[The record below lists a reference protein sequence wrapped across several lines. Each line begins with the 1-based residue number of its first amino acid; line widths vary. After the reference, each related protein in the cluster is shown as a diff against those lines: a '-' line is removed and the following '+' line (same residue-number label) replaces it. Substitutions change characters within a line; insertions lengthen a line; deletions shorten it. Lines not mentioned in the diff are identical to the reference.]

1 LETVILFNQ
10 FTMKNSFSRRDFVKT
25 GVLSTV
31 VAAGAGVL
39 SSCKTN
45 SELKNT
51 LKDLTVFNGKNWSPA
66 DGPAGLLFSQVG
78 YEPGFPVRIVVR
90 LPKKE
95 LLTEGAVCRL
105 ISIEN
110 EIEHQTECIY
120 WGEIWKSQWW
130 IAEFKGI
137 EEGEWLAEIVSENQY
152 IFRDSGLI
160 VKKNILWDSTIEWSS
175 VDMLERRRH
184 FTGVGAGWQDAG
196 TLWVESPAQS
206 AMIISLEELLEKKKE
221 TFDDK
226 FLERIHTQIT
236 VGCDYLVMTQ
246 NKAEELGFPKG
257 SMSHDVKGHEK
268 DILPH
273 DAMKAVIALAKA
285 VQLLPEKH
293 NEKKQKYA
301 EAAKKAF
308 QWLTTLAKP
317 MGDYGYMKMQRGL
330 PADAEIPKDEWLTRD
345 LLTMCQASLEM
356 LKLGNSD
363 SIEIA
368 FDFARKVM
376 ARQIPKEKAESGFY
390 GHFYEFDSMK
400 HSEPSWTH
408 GIVPAEKGVE
418 FGADMGGVYP
428 NYLMPVIELLRNY
441 PNHKDAGKWKQ
452 TITDFAYGYLIP
464 GCEAN
469 PFLLVPQGIFGDEG
483 PIWFCG
489 TFHGTNAIYGYTAA
503 LAFELADL
511 LNEPKLKNIAYGNL
525 LWLAGLNAGITKENV
540 KMGCVIYSID
550 LPEGAAFP
558 ASMICHIGK
567 RWAGTWFQTR
577 GVICNGFS
585 TGEQFKYDVEPKK
598 ENDGPNSF
606 TDEDWIPHSAG
617 WLTGLMRL

>member
-1 LETVILFNQ
+1 MSNTKSL
-10 FTMKNSFSRRDFVKT
+10 SRRNFMKVT
-25 GVLSTV
+25 TVASTAVVGVS
-31 VAAGAGVL
+31 AL
-39 SSCKTN
+39 SSCCNDK
-45 SELKNT
+45 
-51 LKDLTVFNGKNWSPA
+51 KDLAVKPLFSGKNYSVD
-66 DGPAGLLFSQVG
+66 DGVSGLLYSQIG
-78 YEPGFPVRIVVR
+78 YEKGLPIRIIIR

-95 LLTEGAVCRL
+95 LLESRTICKLTGDNDEKTYQTEFNYHSEIWGSHWWVADFRD
-105 ISIEN
+105 INEEGSWNIEVTNNN
-110 EIEHQTECIY
+110 EIVF
-120 WGEIWKSQWW
+120 G
-130 IAEFKGI
+130 AE
-137 EEGEWLAEIVSENQY
+137 
-152 IFRDSGLI
+152 GLT
-160 VKKNILWDSTIEWSS
+160 VAKNILWNKTIEYAS

-221 TFDDK
+221 SFDDK
-226 FLERIHTQIT
+226 FIERIYTQIT

-257 SMSHDVKGHEK
+257 SMSHDIKGHEK

-273 DAMKAVIALAKA
+273 DAMKAVVALAKA
-285 VQLLPEKH
+285 VQLLPEKYAD
-293 NEKKQKYA
+293 KKRKYS

-308 QWLTTLAKP
+308 YWLTTSAKP

-330 PADAEIPKDEWLTRD
+330 LADAEIPKDEWLTRD
-345 LLTMCQASLEM
+345 LLTLCQDSLEM
-356 LKLGNSD
+356 LKLGNTD
-363 SIEIA
+363 SIEMA
-368 FDFARKVM
+368 FDFTRKVM

-390 GHFYEFDSMK
+390 GHFYEFDGMK
-400 HSEPSWTH
+400 HSEPSWIH
-408 GIVPAEKGVE
+408 GIVPAKNGVE
-418 FGADMGGVYP
+418 FGADMGGIYP
-428 NYLMPVIELLRNY
+428 NYLMPVIELLKNY
-441 PNHKDAGKWKQ
+441 PGHEDTGKWKQ
-452 TITDFAYGYLIP
+452 TLSDFAYGYLIP
-464 GCEAN
+464 ACEKN
-469 PFLLVPQGIFGDEG
+469 PFYIVPQGIFGDEG

-503 LAFELADL
+503 LALELADL

-525 LWLAGLNAGITKENV
+525 QWLAGLNAGITKENV
-540 KMGCVIYSID
+540 KMGCVVFSTDIT
-550 LPEGAAFP
+550 EGTALP

-577 GVICNGFS
+577 GVICNGFT

-598 ENDGPNSF
+598 ENDGPFSF

>member
-1 LETVILFNQ
+1 M
-10 FTMKNSFSRRDFVKT
+10 MKNSFSRRDFVKT
-25 GVLSTV
+25 GVLTT
-31 VAAGAGVL
+31 VAATGAGAL
-39 SSCKTN
+39 SACTIN
-45 SELKNT
+45 SELKNRQQV
-51 LKDLTVFNGKNWSPA
+51 LTVFNGKNWSPE
-66 DGPAGLLFSQVG
+66 DGPAGMLFSQVG
-78 YEPGFPVRIVVR
+78 YEPGLPVRIVVR

-95 LLTEGAVCRL
+95 ILSEDAICRL
-105 ISIEN
+105 ISKEN
-110 EIEHQTECIY
+110 EIEHQTECLY
-120 WGEIWKSQWW
+120 WCEIWKSHWW
-130 IAEFKGI
+130 IAEFNGL
-137 EEGEWLAEIVSENQY
+137 EEGEWLAEIISGEKCV
-152 IFRDSGLI
+152 FRDSGLI
-160 VKKNILWDSTIEWSS
+160 VKKNILWNSTIEWSS

-206 AMIISLEELLEKKKE
+206 VMVISLEELLEKKRE
-221 TFDDK
+221 TFNEI
-226 FLERIHTQIT
+226 FLERIYTQIT

-246 NKAEELGFPKG
+246 KKAEELGFLKG

-285 VQLLPEKH
+285 VRLLPEKH

-308 QWLTTLAKP
+308 HWLTTSAKP
-317 MGDYGYMKMQRGL
+317 MGDYGYMKMQRGFTT
-330 PADAEIPKDEWLTRD
+330 DVEIPKDEWLTRD

-363 SIEIA
+363 SDEIA
-368 FDFARKVM
+368 FGFARKVM
-376 ARQIPKEKAESGFY
+376 ARQIPKAKAESGFY

-418 FGADMGGVYP
+418 FGADMGGIYP

-441 PNHKDAGKWKQ
+441 PEHEDAGKWKQ
-452 TITDFAYGYLIP
+452 TLTDFAYGYLMP
-464 GCEAN
+464 ACEKN
-469 PFLLVPQGIFGDEG
+469 PFYIVPQGIFGDEG

-503 LAFELADL
+503 LALELADL
-511 LNEPKLKNIAYGNL
+511 VNEPKLRDIAYGNL
-525 LWLAGLNAGITKENV
+525 QWLAGLNAGITKENV
-540 KMGCVIYSID
+540 KLGSVVFSVDI
-550 LPEGAAFP
+550 PGGAALP

-598 ENDGPNSF
+598 ENDGPFSL

>member
-1 LETVILFNQ
+1 
-10 FTMKNSFSRRDFVKT
+10 MGYKNYSRRKFLKT
-25 GVLSTV
+25 GSVTLSSL
-31 VAAGAGVL
+31 GIL
-39 SSCKTN
+39 SSCEIKSATEKKEPFPLFKGVN
-45 SELKNT
+45 Y
-51 LKDLTVFNGKNWSPA
+51 SPEY
-66 DGPAGLLFSQVG
+66 GVAGLLFSQIG
-78 YEPGFPVRIVVR
+78 YEPGQPVRVVLR
-90 LPKKE
+90 LPK
-95 LLTEGAVCRL
+95 RDL
-105 ISIEN
+105 ISEKINCVLTPTFQEKEYKTDCN
-110 EIEHQTECIY
+110 Y
-120 WGEIWKSQWW
+120 WGEIWKSHWW
-130 IAEFKGI
+130 VAEFNDI
-137 EEGEWLAEIVSENQY
+137 TEEGEWNIEIVSDGKTV
-152 IFRDSGLI
+152 FRDSELTI
-160 VKKNILWDSTIEWSS
+160 KKNILWNSTIEWLS

-221 TFDDK
+221 TFDDS
-226 FLERIHTQIT
+226 FLERIYTQIT

-257 SMSHDVKGHEK
+257 SMSHDIKGHEK

-273 DAMKAVIALAKA
+273 DAMKAVIALEKA
-285 VQLLPEKH
+285 VQLLPEKYAD
-293 NEKKQKYA
+293 KKQKYS

-308 QWLTTLAKP
+308 HWLTTSAKP

-345 LLTMCQASLEM
+345 LLTLCQASLEM
-356 LKLGNSD
+356 VKLGNSD

-368 FDFARKVM
+368 FDIARKVM

-400 HSEPSWTH
+400 HAEPSWTH

-418 FGADMGGVYP
+418 FGADMGGIYP
-428 NYLMPVIELLRNY
+428 NYLMPVIELLKNY
-441 PNHKDAGKWKQ
+441 PGHEDAGKWKQ
-452 TITDFAYGYLIP
+452 TLTNFAYGYLIP
-464 GCEAN
+464 ACEKN
-469 PFLLVPQGIFGDEG
+469 PFNLVPQGIFGDEG
-483 PIWFCG
+483 LIWFCG

-503 LAFELADL
+503 LALELADL

-525 LWLAGLNAGITKENV
+525 QWLAGLNTGITKENV
-540 KMGCVIYSID
+540 KLGCVIFSADI
-550 LPEGAAFP
+550 PEGAALP

-598 ENDGPNSF
+598 ENDGPFSL